1 MSNTATE
8 NAQLAPQIQKQLS
21 ALTTQ
26 LTTVSDDL
34 KKEIKRVISA
44 LVVENITLKRENAQL
59 KVDKSSKS

>member
-8 NAQLAPQIQKQLS
+8 PAQLSPETQKQLS

-34 KKEIKRVISA
+34 KKEIKQVISA